1 MGRTFALLALAFCA
15 ARAGAQQDPKTW
27 HILIEPT
34 FMQPQVSFPI
44 AGAKDTV
51 LVPGYLDEGG
61 PEYFTKEQW
70 NAAGLTWDKFK
81 ARATQNAIE
90 KKVTGELVRNDKKV
104 VLYAAL
110 NSDDPLTG
118 TMILSPDFLKRFKD
132 IFGSTIIVAIPNR
145 FTVYVFPGLASDY
158 KDYST
163 LVMQAYYNSTYPVSL
178 ELFQISPAGIK
189 AIGEYREDDDAAQ

>member
-1 MGRTFALLALAFCA
+1 MCVGSASTRVPSRNVIMTGNGIFFVCLRMGRTFALLALAFCA

-90 KKVTGELVRNDKKV
+90 KKVTGE
-104 VLYAAL
+104 
-110 NSDDPLTG
+110 
-118 TMILSPDFLKRFKD
+118 
-132 IFGSTIIVAIPNR
+132 
-145 FTVYVFPGLASDY
+145 
-158 KDYST
+158 
-163 LVMQAYYNSTYPVSL
+163 
-178 ELFQISPAGIK
+178 AGPQ
-189 AIGEYREDDDAAQ
+189 R

>member
-1 MGRTFALLALAFCA
+1 M
-15 ARAGAQQDPKTW
+15 
-27 HILIEPT
+27 
-34 FMQPQVSFPI
+34 
-44 AGAKDTV
+44 
-51 LVPGYLDEGG
+51 
-61 PEYFTKEQW
+61 
-70 NAAGLTWDKFK
+70 
-81 ARATQNAIE
+81 
-90 KKVTGELVRNDKKV
+90 